1 MRKRHTIAL
10 VATLVATAATARDLQ
25 PGFDITE
32 YRECVRIASHFEKS
46 DLDSIYF
53 APEPER
59 WQRVYS
65 APVTGFDNNWELWD
79 TGDTVAVV
87 SLRGSVITAKSWIS
101 NFHAGMIPAKGTYH
115 LGTDIDYDLSDDEH
129 ACVHAG
135 WVGGLLSMTPDILHK
150 LDSCYQSGYRNVI
163 LTGHSQGGGICYLLT
178 AFLYRQQQLGN
189 IPADIRFKTYCSAGP
204 KPGDYAF
211 ACYYEHLTRGGWAFN
226 VINAEDWVP
235 EVPLSVQ
242 KLDDFR
248 ETNPFTRVDTL
259 LEQFGVTGMNKF
271 KVNYLF
277 NKLNKPL
284 TKSEEM
290 LRKYLGQTLG
300 EMLAEEES
308 TYTVG
313 ALSECANYQ
322 RVGVIVVLRP
332 DEQYYKDHP
341 RYAAD
346 VFEHHMYKSYA
357 DLADRYEQ

>member
-1 MRKRHTIAL
+1 MEKRPILTLCAAL
-10 VATLVATAATARDLQ
+10 VAAIATARDLQ
-25 PGFDITE
+25 PGFDIVE

-59 WQRVYS
+59 WTRVYS

-79 TGDTVAVV
+79 TGDSIAVV

-101 NFHAGMIPAKGTYH
+101 NFHAGMIPATGTYH
-115 LGTDIDYDLSDDEH
+115 LGQDIDYSLCDDPR
-129 ACVHAG
+129 ASVHAG

-150 LDSCYQSGYRNVI
+150 LDSCYQSGIRNVI

-178 AFLYRQQQLGN
+178 AFLYRQQLAGRL
-189 IPADIRFKTYCSAGP
+189 PADLRFKTYCSAGP

-211 ACYYEHLTRGGWAFN
+211 ACYYEYLTRGGWAFN
-226 VINAEDWVP
+226 VVNYEDWVP

-242 KLDDFR
+242 KLNDFR
-248 ETNPFTRVDTL
+248 DTNPFTRVDTL
-259 LEQFGVTGMNKF
+259 LEQFGVKGMDKF
-271 KVNYLF
+271 KVNFLF
-277 NKLNKPL
+277 NKLDKPL

-300 EMLAEEES
+300 EMLAAEENS
-308 TYTVG
+308 YTVG
-313 ALSECANYQ
+313 TLAECANYQ
-322 RVGVIVVLRP
+322 RVGQIVILYP

-346 VFEHHMYKSYA
+346 IFEHHMYKSYS
-357 DLADRYEQ
+357 DLADRYQE